1 MKKIVKTL
9 LMILLLVPLHGVSQK
24 TNLNDEKIVLGIK
37 KTIHSTILN
46 EDREIWI
53 YVPNSSSNNS
63 SKLPVMYILD
73 GPSFF
78 NSFSSIAQYLNKAG
92 KMPEMIIVGIGN
104 TNRLRDLTPSHSV
117 FWSDG
122 EQDSIALGASGGG
135 EKFIKFI
142 SNELFPYIDSLYK
155 PAPYKMIVGH
165 SLGGLTVVGL
175 LINHKELFNSYVAI
189 DPSIWWDKHLV
200 MRQSSEKLKL
210 YDYSGKRLYFASA
223 NTMAKDMDT
232 IRVIHDQANINSH
245 VKENLEYRD
254 ILKNSNKSNLVWDWK
269 YYPNDNHV
277 SIPVIASYDA
287 FRAIFKDYEFA
298 KDLNDKSIT
307 VNEVKNHYANLSK
320 MMNYEVLP
328 SQNMINNLGY
338 NFLSNKDF
346 DKAYD
351 FFNLNIQN
359 YPFSANVYDS
369 MGDYY
374 MEKND
379 HKKALE
385 LFKKAL
391 SLEKIPSTI
400 SKVKKLEAKN

>member
-1 MKKIVKTL
+1 MKKTVKIL
-9 LMILLLVPLHGVSQK
+9 LMILLLLPLYGLSQK
-24 TNLNDEKIVLGIK
+24 TNRNDEKIVLGIK
-37 KTIHSTILN
+37 KTIHSNILN

-53 YVPNSSSNNS
+53 YAPNSNATNN

-78 NSFSSIAQYLNKAG
+78 NSFSSIAEYLNKAG
-92 KMPEMIIVGIGN
+92 KMPEMIIVGIAN

-122 EQDSIALGASGGG
+122 EQDSAALGASGGG
-135 EKFIKFI
+135 ENFIKFI
-142 SNELFPYIDSLYK
+142 RNELIPYIDTLYK
-155 PAPYKMIVGH
+155 PAPYKMLVGH
-165 SLGGLTVVGL
+165 SLGGLTVINL
-175 LINHKELFNSYVAI
+175 LVNHKELFNSYVAI

-200 MRQSSEKLKL
+200 MKQTSEKLKL

-232 IRVIHDQANINSH
+232 IRVMHDQANINSH
-245 VKENLEYRD
+245 VKENLQYRD
-254 ILKNSNKSNLVWDWK
+254 ILKSTAKSNLVWDWK

-287 FRAIFKDYEFA
+287 FRAIFKDYEFE

-307 VNEVKNHYANLSK
+307 LNEVKNHYANLSK

-338 NFLSNKDF
+338 NFLSSKDF

-400 SKVKKLEAKN
+400 SKVKKLEAKK

>member
-9 LMILLLVPLHGVSQK
+9 LMLLLLFPLHGVSQK
-24 TNLNDEKIVLGIK
+24 TNRNVEKIVLGIK

-53 YVPNSSSNNS
+53 YAPNSNATNN

-78 NSFSSIAQYLNKAG
+78 NSFSSIAEYLNKAG
-92 KMPEMIIVGIGN
+92 KMPEMIIVGIAN

-122 EQDSIALGASGGG
+122 EQDSAALGASGGG
-135 EKFIKFI
+135 ENFIKFI
-142 SNELFPYIDSLYK
+142 SDELIPYIDSSYK
-155 PAPYKMIVGH
+155 PAPYKMLVGH
-165 SLGGLTVVGL
+165 SLGGLTVINIL
-175 LINHKELFNSYVAI
+175 LNHKELFDSYVAI

-200 MRQSSEKLKL
+200 MKQTSEKLKS
-210 YDYSGKRLYFASA
+210 YNYSGKRLYFASA

-232 IRVIHDQANINSH
+232 IRVLHDQANINSH
-245 VKENLEYRD
+245 VKENLQYRD
-254 ILKNSNKSNLVWDWK
+254 ILKSAAKSNLVWDWK

-287 FRAIFKDYEFA
+287 FRTIFKDYEFE

-307 VNEVKNHYANLSK
+307 LNQVKDHYAKVSK
-320 MMNYEVLP
+320 MMNYQVLP
-328 SQNMINNLGY
+328 SQNMINNIGY
-338 NFLSNKDF
+338 NFLSNKEY
-346 DKAYD
+346 DKAYS
-351 FFNLNIQN
+351 FFNLNIEN
-359 YPFSANVYDS
+359 YPSSANVYDS
-369 MGDYY
+369 MGDLYI
-374 MEKND
+374 EKKD
-379 HKKALE
+379 DKKAIE

-391 SLEKIPSTI
+391 SLKEQPETR
-400 SKVKKLEAKN
+400 KKLEKLEMGK